1 MPAHLTSRR
10 SLLLGAAGLAT
21 SSALAGCALPGSE
34 ASTAAK
40 GKDGKVVLRY
50 QGWANKVLGPEL
62 AEDLGYFDVVRL
74 KWVGATISGPQ
85 DIQSVATNQTDVG
98 GAFTGAVVNLIEAG
112 SPITA
117 VLNYYGSNARNYQ
130 GFYVRK
136 DSPIRTPKDLVGKKI
151 AVNTLGG
158 HAEASVDTWLTEAG
172 LGPKEITKVQLVV
185 LPPNDTEQALRRG
198 QVDVGILSD
207 ILQDHALAADD
218 IRELVRDTSFL
229 GHINGGQYV
238 LRDDFIEAEPE
249 ATRDF
254 TTGVAKAIEWT
265 KTHSR
270 EQVIERYTKIVEARD
285 RNESVEPLAHWKSSG
300 VPSRGGEISD
310 KDFTQWDGYLVRSK
324 VVREGQLDPKSYY
337 TNEYNDLAKEGSS

>member
-1 MPAHLTSRR
+1 MAALTSRR

-34 ASTAAK
+34 AAAAART
-40 GKDGKVVLRY
+40 KDGRVVLRY
-50 QGWANKVLGPEL
+50 QSWANKVLGPEL
-62 AEDLGYFDVVRL
+62 AEDLGYFDVVKL

-117 VLNYYGSNARNYQ
+117 VVNYYGSNAKNYQ
-130 GFYVRK
+130 GFYVRR
-136 DSPIRTPKDLVGKKI
+136 DSTIRSPKDLVGKKI

-172 LGPKEITKVQLVV
+172 LGPAEIKKVQLVV
-185 LPPNDTEQALRRG
+185 LPPNDTEQAVRRG

-207 ILQDHALAADD
+207 ILQDRALGADD

-238 LRDDFIEAEPE
+238 LRNDFIDAEP
-249 ATRDF
+249 AAARDF

-265 KTHSR
+265 KSHSR
-270 EQVIERYTKIVEARD
+270 QEVIDRYTKIVRQRD
-285 RNESVEPLAHWKSSG
+285 RNEALEPLTHWKSSG
-300 VPSRGGEISD
+300 VPSRGGVISD
-310 KDFTQWDGYLVRSK
+310 KDFTQWEGYLVRSN
-324 VVREGQLDPKSYY
+324 VVRKGQLDPASYY
-337 TNEYNDLAKEGSS
+337 TNEFNDLAKEGST